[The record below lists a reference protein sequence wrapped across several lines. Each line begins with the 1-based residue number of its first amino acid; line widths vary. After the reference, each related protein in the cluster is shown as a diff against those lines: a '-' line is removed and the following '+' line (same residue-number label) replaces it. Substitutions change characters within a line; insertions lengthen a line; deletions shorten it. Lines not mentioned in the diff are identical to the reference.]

1 MKNEYWIDN
10 IPELG
15 KIIMTKK
22 DKILK
27 QCQAFTF
34 IELAFILIVCSVAL
48 VGIIIGLHSAVRNL
62 EWRIKTRGCALL
74 AEDLLLEIRSKK
86 FSGTLTLGTD
96 RRNYDD
102 IGDYHGLLESPPKT
116 IEGEPM
122 TNFVGFRRYVIV
134 TNVWTNLVTEVPTNT
149 GIKLIKVITSCTG
162 IRLTNLTV
170 MTQQDDW

>member
-1 MKNEYWIDN
+1 MDN
-10 IPELG
+10 SPESG
-15 KIIMTKK
+15 KVVIMTKK

-34 IELAFILIVCSVAL
+34 IELSFIMIVCSVAL
-48 VGIIIGLHSAVRNL
+48 VGIIIGFHSAVRNL
-62 EWRIKTRGCALL
+62 EWRIKTRACALI

-86 FSGTLTLGTD
+86 FSGTLTIGEN

-102 IGDYHGLLESPPKT
+102 IGDYHGLSESPPKT
-116 IEGEPM
+116 IEGQAM
-122 TNFVGFRRYVIV
+122 ANFVGFTRNVIV

-149 GIKLIKVITSCTG
+149 DIKLIKVITSCTG

-170 MTQQDDW
+170 MTRQDDW